1 MPKPLT
7 MGTFLIPF
15 PSYYIIRKE
24 KANMKTS
31 RLILVLASLGSMLI
45 SIIPALVKSNR
56 RLVVKQEL
64 EQRLDV
70 FGKR

>member
-1 MPKPLT
+1 
-7 MGTFLIPF
+7 
-15 PSYYIIRKE
+15 
-24 KANMKTS
+24 MKTS

-45 SIIPALVKSNR
+45 SIVPALVQSNR

>member
-1 MPKPLT
+1 V
-7 MGTFLIPF
+7 

-45 SIIPALVKSNR
+45 SIVPALVQSNR

-64 EQRLDV
+64 EQRLDHY
-70 FGKR
+70 GKR

>member
-1 MPKPLT
+1 
-7 MGTFLIPF
+7 MGTFLFVF

-45 SIIPALVKSNR
+45 SIVPALIQSNR

-64 EQRLDV
+64 EQRLDL